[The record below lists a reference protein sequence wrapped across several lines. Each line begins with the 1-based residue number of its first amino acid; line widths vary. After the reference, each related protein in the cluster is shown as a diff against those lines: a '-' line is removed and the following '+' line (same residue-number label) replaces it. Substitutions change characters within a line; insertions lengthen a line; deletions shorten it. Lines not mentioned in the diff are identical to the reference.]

1 MFSVIRKIYDWMGE
15 KVHSP
20 FANTWF
26 FFLFFI
32 ESSLFPIPVDPLL
45 ILFCIKKRKHTFF
58 YASIATAAS
67 VLGGLFGYLIGWALW
82 DSVGIHI
89 VRWFISDQAFND
101 LVAQYKKYEV
111 LAVLIGGFTPIP
123 YKAVTL
129 SAGFCKL
136 PLIPFMIYSFIA
148 RGARFFLV
156 AGAIRL
162 WGKRIETMIDR
173 FFNYLVVA
181 FVLIIALSVSF
192 LKGSPV
198 IQLPMPKIKE
208 IEALAQAKPEA
219 LSFAQGA
226 LKIGGVDAHVKEY
239 ARHVLE
245 TDKADYYQ
253 APLGI
258 LPLRQKLAEVLSQ
271 TNGVRVGIE
280 QVMISHGGVGALLSL
295 GLTLLDHGDEII
307 LPEPAYP
314 VYKNIALLCK
324 ATPVFVPVSSMVKK
338 DSSYSWYFDS
348 SAIERAITPAT
359 KMIMLSNPCNPTGA
373 VLSREELTTLRRIAE
388 ARGIYLVIDEV
399 YDDFIFEGS
408 FASSTASATQS
419 HFVIRIGSFSK
430 NFGMSGWRLGFLVG
444 DVQLIRSLAPVQASV
459 FNCPSVI
466 AQYATLYAL
475 EHRQDIIPGYV
486 ETVKKSRDI
495 LCSFLD
501 KLQARGIIEYAK
513 PTAGFYAFFKM
524 RDQNTYPFVMDLLQS
539 TGVALTPGDD
549 FGQSCLSFVR
559 FCYAR
564 DPEMVEEGVARMKMY
579 FAEKQVANY
588 VQEVSQSV

>member
-1 MFSVIRKIYDWMGE
+1 MFKIIRKIYDWMGE
-15 KVHSP
+15 KVQSP
-20 FANTWF
+20 FANAWL

-32 ESSLFPIPVDPLL
+32 ESSVFIIPVDPLL
-45 ILFCIKKRKHTFF
+45 ILFCVKKRHHAFW

-67 VLGGLFGYLIGWALW
+67 VLGGLLGYLIGWVLW
-82 DSVGIHI
+82 DSIGVYI
-89 VRWFISDQAFND
+89 VRWFISEQTFND
-101 LVAQYKKYEV
+101 VVAQYKKYEV
-111 LAVLIGGFTPIP
+111 LAVLIGGFTPVP
-123 YKAVTL
+123 YKAVTV

-136 PLIPFMIYSFIA
+136 PLIPFMFYSLIA

-173 FFNYLVVA
+173 FFNYLVIA
-181 FVLIIALSVSF
+181 FVLIVVLSVSF
-192 LKGSPV
+192 LKGDSV
-198 IQLPMPKIKE
+198 VQLPMPKIKE
-208 IEALAQAKPEA
+208 IEALAQAKPDA

-258 LPLRQKLAEVLSQ
+258 IPLRQKLAEVLSQ
-271 TNGVRVGIE
+271 TNDARVGIE

-314 VYKNIALLCK
+314 VYQNIAMLCK

-338 DSSYSWYFDS
+338 DNKYTWQFDS
-348 SAIERAITPAT
+348 AAIEKAITPAT

-373 VLSREELTTLRRIAE
+373 VLSKEELTTLKRIAE

-399 YDDFIFEGS
+399 YDEFIFEGN
-408 FASSTASATQS
+408 FASSTAFATQS
-419 HFVIRIGSFSK
+419 HFIIRVGSFSK
-430 NFGMSGWRLGFLVG
+430 NFGMSGWRLGFLVA
-444 DVQLIRSLAPVQASV
+444 DAQIIRWMAPVQASA

-466 AQYATLYAL
+466 AQYAALYAL
-475 EHRQDIIPGYV
+475 EHRQDIVPGYI

-495 LCSFLD
+495 LCSFFD
-501 KLQARGIIEYAK
+501 KLQERGIIEYAK
-513 PTAGFYAFFKM
+513 PTAGFYVFFKIHEK
-524 RDQNTYPFVMDLLQS
+524 DTLSFVMDLLQS
-539 TGVALTPGDD
+539 TGVALTPGND
-549 FGQSCLSFVR
+549 FGQSCASFVR

-564 DPEMVEEGVARMKMY
+564 DPEMVEEGVSRMKMY
-579 FAEKQVANY
+579 FAAKQADSY
-588 VQEVSQSV
+588 VQEVVQSI